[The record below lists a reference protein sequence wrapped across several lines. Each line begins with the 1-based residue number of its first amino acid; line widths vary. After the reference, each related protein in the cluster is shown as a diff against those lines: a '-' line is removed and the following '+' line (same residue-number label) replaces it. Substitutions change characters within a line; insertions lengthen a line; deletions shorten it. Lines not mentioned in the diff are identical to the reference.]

1 MVLRR
6 TQGGKEE
13 GKENIAVV
21 QNSYKGIS
29 IDYGNTVTVGNLPV

>member
-13 GKENIAVV
+13 GKEDIAVV
-21 QNSYKGIS
+21 QNGYKGIAL
-29 IDYGNTVTVGNLPV
+29 TTETQ